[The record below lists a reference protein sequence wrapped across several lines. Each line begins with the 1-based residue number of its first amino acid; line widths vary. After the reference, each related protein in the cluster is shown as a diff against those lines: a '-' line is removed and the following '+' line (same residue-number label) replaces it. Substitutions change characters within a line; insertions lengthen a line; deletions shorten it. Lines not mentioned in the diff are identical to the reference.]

1 MELTVLR
8 NGVYSKTSYLC
19 KKGLDKVFEKGA
31 QMARIPTDELERL
44 KRETD
49 LAALVRLY
57 GVELRK
63 HGGSDLIGRCVFHD
77 DHQPS
82 LVVTPGKNLFHC
94 LGCGAAGSVV
104 DWVMKTEGVSFRHAV
119 EILREGLPLSDNGQ
133 PTTDNAGRPRKR
145 TTVRRLPCPLELDAA
160 DAELLGQVVG
170 YYHETLEG
178 DAGGLAYLE
187 RRGLAHPEVIDRF
200 SLGLANRTL
209 GLRLPE
215 KSRKAGAELRSRLQT
230 LGVIRSSGHE
240 HLNGCLTIPV
250 FDESGRVGEVYG
262 RRVSDHDGRPGH
274 LYLPG
279 PHRGVFN
286 LDALRESKEII
297 LCEALLDALTFWVAG
312 FHNVTSSFGTNGFT
326 DEMLEAMKAYGT
338 ERVLIAYDRDESG
351 DRAAAKLSERLASEG
366 ITTYRVLFPRGMDAN
381 AYALKVT
388 PAEQSLA
395 VLLRSAEYLAGP
407 LPTNRP
413 VAQPPKKAAKRRKI
427 TGVGAAPPLAADTPP
442 QGAVM
447 TEEAP
452 ASPVQPPPRLEVP
465 AEVKDNEVVISL
477 GDRRWRIR
485 GLQKNMSYEQLR
497 LNVLVSRPGADAY
510 HVDTFDLYSAR
521 QRALFVKQAAS
532 EIGIN
537 PEEVK
542 GDLGRVLLKLEQL
555 QDSQIRE
562 ALKPK
567 DETVTI
573 SKEERAEALELLED
587 PELLERIT
595 ADLERCGVVG
605 EQTNKLVGY
614 LAAVSRKLA
623 EPLAVLVQSSSAAGK
638 SALMNAVLSLMPEE
652 ERVHYSAMT
661 GQSLF
666 YMGEADLKHKILA
679 IAEEEGAERASYALK
694 LLQSEGELTI
704 ASTGK
709 DPASGRLVTHEYR
722 VEGPVMIFLTTTAVD
737 VDEEL
742 LNRCLVLTVDEDR
755 EQTRAIHRL
764 QRERRTLEGLKT
776 SRERRRLTRLHRNA
790 QRLLEPLAVV
800 NPYARRLTFLDT
812 RTRTRRDHQKYLTL
826 IEAVTLLHQ
835 RQRPRR
841 RLEENGGEALEYVEV
856 TIDDIAVANRL
867 AAEVLGRTL
876 DELPPQS
883 RRFLEL
889 LSGLVDER
897 CKTKDLERSEI
908 RFSRREVL
916 DHTSWS
922 YPQVRRHLERL
933 VELEHVLVH
942 RGHRGN
948 SFLYELLWDGR
959 GRDGEA
965 FMTGLIDVESLRKTN
980 GTVQSKP
987 SIIGALTPSIEALT
1001 PEAASFD
1008 PPLTPG
1014 CPPLDPPLTPG
1025 EIAAKSSD
1033 TRISAS
1039 VGEKE
1044 AENAHLGPRQE
1055 SGPYR
1060 SRRDPRKDPSL
1071 AAAAASAGDP

>member
-1 MELTVLR
+1 
-8 NGVYSKTSYLC
+8 
-19 KKGLDKVFEKGA
+19 
-31 QMARIPTDELERL
+31 MARIPKDELERL
-44 KRETD
+44 KKETD
-49 LAALVRLY
+49 LAALVRSR

-63 HGGSDLIGRCVFHD
+63 HGGSDLIGRCIFHD
-77 DHQPS
+77 DTEPS

-104 DWVMKTEGVSFRHAV
+104 DWVMQTEGVSFRHAV
-119 EILREGLPLSDNGQ
+119 ELLREGSPSLAASDRPL
-133 PTTDNAGRPRKR
+133 KR
-145 TTVRRLPCPLELDAA
+145 TTVRRLPCPLEMDAA

-187 RRGLAHPEVIDRF
+187 RRGLAHPDLVDHF

-215 KSRKAGAELRSRLQT
+215 KSRKAGAELRGRLQSI
-230 LGVIRSSGHE
+230 GVIRSSGHE

-250 FDESGRVGEVYG
+250 FDEAGRVGELYG
-262 RRVSDHDGRPGH
+262 RRVSDHTDRANH

-279 PHRGVFN
+279 PHRGVWN
-286 LDALRESKEII
+286 LDALRESKEVI
-297 LCEALLDALTFWVAG
+297 LCEALIDALTFWVAG
-312 FHNVTSSFGTNGFT
+312 FHNVISSFGTNGFT

-338 ERVLIAYDRDESG
+338 ERMLIAYDRDESG
-351 DRAAAKLSERLASEG
+351 DHAAAKLGERLAVEG
-366 ITTYRVLFPRGMDAN
+366 ITSYRILFPRGMDAN

-395 VLLRSAEYLAGP
+395 VLLRAAEYLAGP

-413 VAQPPKKAAKRRKI
+413 ANHPPKKAAKERKI
-427 TGVGAAPPLAADTPP
+427 TGDGDALALAAELSPP
-442 QGAVM
+442 EAVM
-447 TEEAP
+447 TEEIP
-452 ASPVQPPPRLEVP
+452 ASPAQPPPRLEVP
-465 AEVKDNEVVISL
+465 AEVRDNEVVISI

-497 LNVLVSRPGADAY
+497 VNVLVSRSGSDAF

-521 QRALFVKQAAS
+521 QRALFVKEAAS
-532 EIGIN
+532 ETEMKPG
-537 PEEVK
+537 EVK
-542 GDLGRVLLKLEQL
+542 ADLGRVLLKLEQL
-555 QDSQIRE
+555 QDEQIRE
-562 ALKPK
+562 ALEPK
-567 DETVTI
+567 EEEVAL
-573 SKEERAEALELLED
+573 SEAERAEALELLED
-587 PELLERIT
+587 PELLERIV

-605 EQTNKLVGY
+605 EETNKLVGY

-652 ERVHYSAMT
+652 ERVQYSAMT

-776 SRERRRLTRLHRNA
+776 SRERQRLERLHRNA

-800 NPYARRLTFLDT
+800 NPFARRLTFLDT

-826 IEAVTLLHQ
+826 IEAVALLRQ
-835 RQRPRR
+835 RQKPRR
-841 RLEENGGEALEYVEV
+841 RLEDGGQVVEYVEV

-889 LSGLVDER
+889 LSGLVER
-897 CKTKDLERSEI
+897 IAEDRSLDRAQI
-908 RFSRREVL
+908 RFSRREAL
-916 DHTSWS
+916 DHTGWS

-933 VELEHVLVH
+933 VELEYVLVH
-942 RGHRGN
+942 RGHRGQ
-948 SFLYELLWDGR
+948 SFCYELLWDGR
-959 GRDGEA
+959 GADGEA
-965 FMTGLIDVESLRKTN
+965 FMTGLIDVESLKKTN
-980 GTVQSKP
+980 GTAQSMPPIVQP
-987 SIIGALTPSIEALT
+987 LTPSIEALT
-1001 PEAASFD
+1001 PEGSSFD

-1014 CPPLDPPLTPG
+1014 CPPDDPHLTPG
-1025 EIAAKSSD
+1025 KTAAKSSNSG
-1033 TRISAS
+1033 ISGSA
-1039 VGEKE
+1039 GEKD
-1044 AENAHLGPRQE
+1044 AENAHLGPPE
-1055 SGPYR
+1055 KTGPYR
-1060 SRRDPRKDPSL
+1060 SRKDLSL
-1071 AAAAASAGDP
+1071 AAAAASAGER

>member
-1 MELTVLR
+1 
-8 NGVYSKTSYLC
+8 
-19 KKGLDKVFEKGA
+19 
-31 QMARIPTDELERL
+31 MARIPKDELERL
-44 KRETD
+44 KKETD
-49 LAALVRLY
+49 LAELVRSR

-77 DHQPS
+77 DREPS
-82 LVVTPGKNLFHC
+82 LVVSPGKNLFHC

-104 DWVMKTEGVSFRHAV
+104 DWVMKTGGVSFRHAV
-119 EILREGLPLSDNGQ
+119 ELLREGASSLAAADPPPKQ
-133 PTTDNAGRPRKR
+133 A
-145 TTVRRLPCPLELDAA
+145 TVRRLPCPLELDAA

-178 DAGGLAYLE
+178 DAAGLAFLE
-187 RRGLAHPEVIDRF
+187 HRGLTHPDLVDRF

-215 KSRKAGAELRSRLQT
+215 KSRKAGAELRGRLQS

-250 FDESGRVGEVYG
+250 FDEKGRVGEIYG

-286 LDALRESKEII
+286 LDALRESKEVI

-312 FHNVTSSFGTNGFT
+312 HRHVTASFGTNGFT
-326 DEMLEAMKAYGT
+326 DQMLEAMKAYGT
-338 ERVLIAYDRDESG
+338 ERVLIAYDRDKSG

-366 ITTYRVLFPRGMDAN
+366 ITTFRVLFPRGMDAN

-388 PAEQSLA
+388 PASQSLA

-413 VAQPPKKAAKRRKI
+413 ATPPPEKAAKERKI
-427 TGVGAAPPLAADTPP
+427 TGDGGAFPLAAELSPP
-442 QGAVM
+442 EAVM
-447 TEEAP
+447 TEEIP

-465 AEVKDNEVVISL
+465 AEVRDNEVVISL
-477 GDRRWRIR
+477 GDRRWRVR

-497 LNVLVSRPGADAY
+497 VNVLLSRPGADAY

-521 QRALFVKQAAS
+521 QRALFVKQAAT
-532 EIGIN
+532 ELDVK

-555 QDSQIRE
+555 QDEQIRE

-567 DETVTI
+567 EEAVTL
-573 SKEERAEALELLED
+573 SEAERAEALDLLED
-587 PELLERIT
+587 PRLLERVV
-595 ADLERCGVVG
+595 ADLDRCGVVG
-605 EQTNKLVGY
+605 EETNKLVGF
-614 LAAVSRKLA
+614 LAAVSRKLV

-652 ERVHYSAMT
+652 ERVQYSAMT

-709 DPASGRLVTHEYR
+709 DPSSGRLVTHEYR

-755 EQTRAIHRL
+755 EQTRAIHRS
-764 QRERRTLEGLKT
+764 QRERRTLQGLKT
-776 SRERRRLTRLHRNA
+776 SRERRRLVRLHRNA

-800 NPYARRLTFLDT
+800 NPFAPRLTFLDT

-841 RLEENGGEALEYVEV
+841 RLEEDGGEGLEYVEV
-856 TIDDIAVANRL
+856 TLEDIAVANRL

-883 RRFLEL
+883 RRLLEL
-889 LSGLVDER
+889 LDDLVEQIASER
-897 CKTKDLERSEI
+897 EIERSEV

-916 DHTSWS
+916 DHTGWS

-959 GRDGEA
+959 GGEGEV
-965 FMTGLIDVESLRKTN
+965 FMTGLIDVESLKKTN
-980 GTVQSKP
+980 GTAQSKP
-987 SIIGALTPSIEALT
+987 PIVGPLTPSIEALT
-1001 PEAASFD
+1001 PDGLSFD

-1014 CPPLDPPLTPG
+1014 CPPDDPPLTPG
-1025 EIAAKSSD
+1025 ELAAKSSS
-1033 TRISAS
+1033 RGISGS
-1039 VGEKE
+1039 VSEKD

-1055 SGPYR
+1055 PGPYR
-1060 SRRDPRKDPSL
+1060 SRKGLPL
-1071 AAAAASAGDP
+1071 AAAER

>member
-1 MELTVLR
+1 
-8 NGVYSKTSYLC
+8 
-19 KKGLDKVFEKGA
+19 
-31 QMARIPTDELERL
+31 MARIPTDELERL
-44 KRETD
+44 KRATD
-49 LAALVRLY
+49 LAALVRSR
-57 GVELRK
+57 GVELRR

-77 DHQPS
+77 DNEPS
-82 LVVTPGKNLFHC
+82 LVVSPAKNLFHC

-104 DWVMKTEGVSFRHAV
+104 DWVMQTEGVSFRHAV
-119 EILREGLPLSDNGQ
+119 ELLREGSSSLAGSDRPL
-133 PTTDNAGRPRKR
+133 KR
-145 TTVRRLPCPLELDAA
+145 TTVRKLPCPVELDAG
-160 DAELLGQVVG
+160 DHELLGQVVA
-170 YYHETLEG
+170 YYHETLKG
-178 DAGGLAYLE
+178 DADGLAFLE
-187 RRGLAHPEVIDRF
+187 SRGLSHPDLVDHF

-215 KSRKAGAELRSRLQT
+215 RSRKAGAELRGRLQK
-230 LGVIRSSGHE
+230 LGVIRASGHE

-250 FDESGRVGEVYG
+250 LDEAGRVGEVYG
-262 RRVSDHDGRPGH
+262 RRVNDHLRTDRPAH

-279 PHRGVFN
+279 PHRGIFN
-286 LDALRESKEII
+286 LDALRSSREVI
-297 LCEALLDALTFWVAG
+297 LCEALIDALTFWVAG
-312 FHNVTSSFGTNGFT
+312 HRHVTASFGTNGFT

-338 ERVLIAYDRDESG
+338 ERVLVAYDRDESG
-351 DRAAAKLSERLASEG
+351 DRAAAKLGERLAAEG
-366 ITTYRVLFPRGMDAN
+366 ITTYRLLFPRGMDTN
-381 AYALKVT
+381 EYALKVM

-413 VAQPPKKAAKRRKI
+413 ATLSPEKAAKERKI
-427 TGVGAAPPLAADTPP
+427 TGERAAPPVAADTPP
-442 QGAVM
+442 PDAVM
-447 TEEAP
+447 TQELP
-452 ASPVQPPPRLEVP
+452 ASPAQPPPRLEVP
-465 AEVKDNEVVISL
+465 TEVRDNEVVITL

-485 GLQKNMSYEQLR
+485 GLEKNMSYEQLR
-497 LNVLVSRPGADAY
+497 VNVLVSRSGSDAF

-521 QRALFVKQAAS
+521 QRSLFVKEAAS
-532 EIGIN
+532 ETGLK
-537 PEEVK
+537 PGEVK

-555 QDSQIRE
+555 QDEQIRG

-567 DETVTI
+567 EEEVTLTDA
-573 SKEERAEALELLED
+573 ERAEALQLLED
-587 PELLERIT
+587 PRLLDRIA

-605 EQTNKLVGY
+605 ERTNKLVGY

-638 SALMNAVLSLMPEE
+638 SALMNGVLSLMPEE
-652 ERVHYSAMT
+652 ERVQYSAMT

-694 LLQSEGELTI
+694 LLQSERELTI

-709 DPASGRLVTHEYR
+709 DPSSGRLVTHEYR
-722 VEGPVMIFLTTTAVD
+722 VEGPVMIFLTTTAAD

-742 LNRCLVLTVDEDR
+742 LNRCLVLTVDEER
-755 EQTRAIHRL
+755 EQTRAIHRS

-776 SRERRRLTRLHRNA
+776 SRERRRVTRLHSNA

-800 NPYARRLTFLDT
+800 NPFASRLTFIDT

-841 RLEENGGEALEYVEV
+841 RLEEDGGEGLEYVEV
-856 TIDDIAVANRL
+856 TLEDIAVANRL

-883 RRFLEL
+883 RRLLEL
-889 LSGLVDER
+889 LAELVER
-897 CKTKDLERSEI
+897 IAEERKLERSSV
-908 RFSRREVL
+908 RFSRRQVL
-916 DHTSWS
+916 DHTGWS

-942 RGHRGN
+942 RGHRGQ

-959 GRDGEA
+959 GTDGEV
-965 FMTGLIDVESLRKTN
+965 FMTGLIDVEELKRTN
-980 GTVQSKP
+980 GTPCS
-987 SIIGALTPSIEALT
+987 LTPLAEALT
-1001 PEAASFD
+1001 PGEPSFD

-1014 CPPLDPPLTPG
+1014 CPPLDPPMTSG
-1025 EIAAKSSD
+1025 ETAAKPSK
-1033 TRISAS
+1033 SAVS
-1039 VGEKE
+1039 AEEAGED
-1044 AENAHLGPRQE
+1044 AEQAHPAPRQE
-1055 SGPYR
+1055 PV
-1060 SRRDPRKDPSL
+1060 RRLLRPLRRKRRFCSV
-1071 AAAAASAGDP
+1071 

>member
-1 MELTVLR
+1 
-8 NGVYSKTSYLC
+8 
-19 KKGLDKVFEKGA
+19 
-31 QMARIPTDELERL
+31 MARIPKDELERL
-44 KRETD
+44 KREID
-49 LAALVRLY
+49 LAALVRSR

-77 DHQPS
+77 DREPS
-82 LVVTPGKNLFHC
+82 LVVSPGKNLFHC
-94 LGCGAAGSVV
+94 LGCGSAGSVV

-119 EILREGLPLSDNGQ
+119 ELLREGSPSLAAADP
-133 PTTDNAGRPRKR
+133 PRKR
-145 TTVRRLPCPLELDAA
+145 TAVRRLPCPVELDAA

-170 YYHETLEG
+170 YYHETLQG
-178 DAGGLAYLE
+178 DGAGLAYLE
-187 RRGLAHPEVIDRF
+187 RRGLAHPDLVDHF

-209 GLRLPE
+209 GLRLPK
-215 KSRKAGAELRSRLQT
+215 KSRKAGAELRGRLQS

-240 HLNGCLTIPV
+240 HLTGCLTIPV
-250 FDESGRVGEVYG
+250 FDEAGRVGEVYG
-262 RRVSDHDGRPGH
+262 RRVSDHTDRANH

-286 LDALRESKEII
+286 LDALRESKEVI
-297 LCEALLDALTFWVAG
+297 LCEALIDALTFWTAG
-312 FHNVTSSFGTNGFT
+312 HRHVTASFGTNGFT
-326 DEMLEAMKAYGT
+326 DQMLEAMKAYGT

-351 DRAAAKLSERLASEG
+351 DRAAAKLGERLGAEG
-366 ITTYRVLFPRGMDAN
+366 ITSYRVLFPRGMDAN

-413 VAQPPKKAAKRRKI
+413 AMPPPKKAAKERKI
-427 TGVGAAPPLAADTPP
+427 TRDGDALPLAAGTPNSDAVKT
-442 QGAVM
+442 QGKA
-447 TEEAP
+447 
-452 ASPVQPPPRLEVP
+452 ASPVQPPPRLEIP
-465 AEVKDNEVVISL
+465 TEVRDNEVVISL

-497 LNVLVSRPGADAY
+497 VNVLISRSGSDAF

-521 QRALFVKQAAS
+521 QRTLFVKEAAS
-532 EIGIN
+532 ETEMK
-537 PEEVK
+537 PEEIK
-542 GDLGRVLLKLEQL
+542 ADLGRVLLKLEQL
-555 QDSQIRE
+555 QDEQIRE
-562 ALKPK
+562 AFKPK
-567 DETVTI
+567 EEEVTL
-573 SKEERAEALELLED
+573 SEAERAEALELLED
-587 PELLERIT
+587 PKLLDRVA

-605 EQTNKLVGY
+605 EGTNKLVGY
-614 LAAVSRKLA
+614 LAAVSRKLS

-638 SALMNAVLSLMPEE
+638 SALMNGVLALMPEE
-652 ERVHYSAMT
+652 ERVQYSAMT

-742 LNRCLVLTVDEDR
+742 LNRCLVLTVDEER
-755 EQTRAIHRL
+755 EQTRAIHRS
-764 QRERRTLEGLKT
+764 QRERRTLQGLKT

-800 NPYARRLTFLDT
+800 NPYAPRLTFLDT

-826 IEAVTLLHQ
+826 IEAVALLHQ
-835 RQRPRR
+835 KQRPRR
-841 RLEENGGEALEYVEV
+841 RLEEDGGTGLEYVEV
-856 TIDDIAVANRL
+856 TIEDIAVANRL

-883 RRFLEL
+883 RRLLEL
-889 LSGLVDER
+889 LDDLVDRIGKER
-897 CKTKDLERSEI
+897 DLERSEV

-916 DHTSWS
+916 DHTGWS

-959 GRDGEA
+959 GTGGEV

-980 GTVQSKP
+980 GTVRP
-987 SIIGALTPSIEALT
+987 LTPSIEALT
-1001 PEAASFD
+1001 PGGASFD

-1014 CPPLDPPLTPG
+1014 CPPDDPHLTPG
-1025 EIAAKSSD
+1025 EMAAKSSSSG
-1033 TRISAS
+1033 ISGS
-1039 VGEKE
+1039 EGEKD
-1044 AENAHLGPRQE
+1044 AENAHLGPRQKG
-1055 SGPYR
+1055 GPYR
-1060 SRRDPRKDPSL
+1060 SRKDLSL
-1071 AAAAASAGDP
+1071 AAAAASAAER